1 MPAVLRITGDHFA
14 LESIARESA
23 LAIEETTQSRK
34 KRCQLTDATQTDST
48 YRLVVSH
55 SDGDHVPQQIEEA
68 CVFLEANE
76 EALGSVFNAL
86 TNCKRTLDFSWD
98 LPDGSLGQFNRFP
111 TTLLSQLNAFGI
123 ELGVSVYGVANSTD

>member
-1 MPAVLRITGDHFA
+1 MPAVLRITGAHFA

-34 KRCQLTDATQTDST
+34 KRRQWTDATQTDST
-48 YRLVVSH
+48 YRLVVSN
-55 SDGDHVPQQIEEA
+55 SDGDHVLQQIEEA

-76 EALGSVFNAL
+76 EALRSIFNAL
-86 TNCKRTLDFSWD
+86 LNCRRTLDFSWD
-98 LPDGSLGQFNRFP
+98 FPDGSLGQFNRFP

-123 ELGVSVYGVANSTD
+123 ELGVSVYGVTNSTD